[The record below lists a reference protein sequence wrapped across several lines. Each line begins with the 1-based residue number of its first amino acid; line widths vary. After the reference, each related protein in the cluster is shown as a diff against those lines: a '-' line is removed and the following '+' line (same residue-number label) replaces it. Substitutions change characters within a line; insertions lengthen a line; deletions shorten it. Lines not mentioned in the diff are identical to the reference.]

1 MSIEQTLSIIKPDA
15 VRRNLTGKI
24 LSKFEEQGL
33 SIVAQKKIKLSY
45 DEAGSF
51 YEVHKERPFFGELCE
66 FMSSGP
72 IVVQVLQGDNAI
84 NKNREIMGATNPEE
98 AAEGTI
104 RKEFALSMTENSAH
118 GSDSNTT
125 AAEEISFFFSGLE
138 IIQF

>member
-1 MSIEQTLSIIKPDA
+1 MPIEQTLSIIKPDA

-33 SIVAQKKIKLSY
+33 NVVAQKKIKLSY

-51 YEVHKERPFFGELCE
+51 YEVHKDRPFYGELCQ

-72 IVVQVLQGDNAI
+72 IVVQVLQGNDAI

-98 AAEGTI
+98 AAVGTI

-118 GSDSNTT
+118 GSDSEET
-125 AAEEISFFFSGLE
+125 AKEEISFFFSKLD
-138 IIQF
+138 ILTV

>member
-1 MSIEQTLSIIKPDA
+1 MPIEQTLSIIKPDA

-33 SIVAQKKIKLSY
+33 NVVAQKKIKLSY

-51 YEVHKERPFFGELCE
+51 YEVHKDRPFYGELCE

-72 IVVQVLQGDNAI
+72 IVVQVLQGNDAI

-98 AAEGTI
+98 AAVGTI

-118 GSDSNTT
+118 GSDSEET
-125 AAEEISFFFSGLE
+125 AKEEISFFFSKLD
-138 IIQF
+138 ILTV

>member
-51 YEVHKERPFFGELCE
+51 YEVHKERPFFGELCD

-118 GSDSNTT
+118 GSDSEST
-125 AAEEISFFFSGLE
+125 AKDEISFFFSKLD
-138 IIQF
+138 ILKY